1 MDILL
6 CLNLMHYL
14 TCWILLLINGDWGFD
29 MGQDGPDQN
38 PNLKSR
44 ITNGQLDCP
53 LQPLITPTVVHVS
66 RPTEVENN
74 RKDLPIVMME
84 QEIMEAIN
92 DHTAVIIC
100 GETGCGKTTQVPQ
113 VSFMFITMFLMN
125 QDQIFQ

>member
-1 MDILL
+1 MS
-6 CLNLMHYL
+6 
-14 TCWILLLINGDWGFD
+14 GWGFD
-29 MGQDGPDQN
+29 MGQDVPDWN
-38 PNLKSR
+38 PNLNFRGTS
-44 ITNGQLDCP
+44 NLPDCP
-53 LQPLITPTVVHVS
+53 LQPITTPTVVHVS

-113 VSFMFITMFLMN
+113 VGFMFVI
-125 QDQIFQ
+125 IFHRFFIQHLC